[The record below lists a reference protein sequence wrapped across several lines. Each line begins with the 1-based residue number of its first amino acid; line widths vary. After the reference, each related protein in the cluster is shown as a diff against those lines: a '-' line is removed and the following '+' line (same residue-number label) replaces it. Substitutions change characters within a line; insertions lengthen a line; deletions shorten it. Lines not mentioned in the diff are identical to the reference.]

1 LLLQLATAAAPGLR
15 LLLLLCP
22 LARCRRGSLLAAPP
36 RHRFHPVCHHLLVS
50 AQLLMLAVCGLRL
63 AQLPLPW
70 RLLLLHLLLLLSLL
84 LLVALL
90 LHCCCGLLLCLLRLP
105 LP

>member
-1 LLLQLATAAAPGLR
+1 MLLQLATAAAPGLR

-22 LARCRRGSLLAAPP
+22 LARCRCGSLLAAPP

-50 AQLLMLAVCGLRL
+50 AQLLLLAVCGLRL

-70 RLLLLHLLLLLSLL
+70 LLLLLLHLLLL